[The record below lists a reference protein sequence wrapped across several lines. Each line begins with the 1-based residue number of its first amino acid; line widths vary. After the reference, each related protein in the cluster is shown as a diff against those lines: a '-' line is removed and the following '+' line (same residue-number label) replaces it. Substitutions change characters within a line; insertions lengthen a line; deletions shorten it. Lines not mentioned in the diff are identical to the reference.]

1 MAEPAE
7 DPGSRRTLVVRAVTA
22 HRREGGGPVVFT
34 AGDAT
39 PDDSAADDPTA
50 DDPTV
55 ARLEYE
61 DRVLVLDLSDEERE
75 RLATLLDDFPVFKVK
90 QPETRKAPD
99 GTVYVSAIAD
109 PKHLADF
116 VEDCFRRVY
125 DREEDYR
132 LVAKG

>member
-1 MAEPAE
+1 MTETAD

-34 AGDAT
+34 AGD
-39 PDDSAADDPTA
+39 PAD
-50 DDPTV
+50 

-61 DRVLVLDLSDEERE
+61 DRLLALALSGEQRD
-75 RLATLLDDFPVFKVK
+75 RLAALLDDFPVFKIK

-125 DREEDYR
+125 DLGEDYR
-132 LVAKG
+132 LVVPVE